1 MNWVFQVYSN
11 KYIPPPFFQSPIFS
25 PLKRTESPLV
35 PFIINLPACKL
46 WVRVAV
52 LVFLPAK
59 TQSFPSAKSP

>member
-11 KYIPPPFFQSPIFS
+11 KYIFLFSNVLFFLPF
-25 PLKRTESPLV
+25 KRTESPLV
-35 PFIINLPACKL
+35 PFIINLPVCKL
-46 WVRVAV
+46 WIRVAV